1 VSRLFLAI
9 LLAAAVFLV
18 SGCGGGDNSP
28 PPLTEFQEA
37 VVIARDRVDF
47 ALARIPKAKSLDEYT
62 NRMEEASVVI
72 EDAAD
77 DLDKLGPAE
86 DFEDETKRLTSALH
100 QLSVDYE
107 SSAEQIRLTPE
118 LIAGA
123 AGLSFDSWDKANL
136 ALAAMAGKGI
146 DVSVLQPHA

>member
-1 VSRLFLAI
+1 VSRQSFAFLFAV
-9 LLAAAVFLV
+9 AAFLV

-28 PPLTEFQEA
+28 PSLTEFQEA
-37 VVIARDRVDF
+37 VVIVRDRVDF
-47 ALARIPKAKSLDEYT
+47 ALARIPKATTLEEYT

-77 DLDKLGPAE
+77 DLDNLGPAE
-86 DFEDETKRLTSALH
+86 DFKDETKRLTSALH

-136 ALAAMAGKGI
+136 ALAGMAGKGI